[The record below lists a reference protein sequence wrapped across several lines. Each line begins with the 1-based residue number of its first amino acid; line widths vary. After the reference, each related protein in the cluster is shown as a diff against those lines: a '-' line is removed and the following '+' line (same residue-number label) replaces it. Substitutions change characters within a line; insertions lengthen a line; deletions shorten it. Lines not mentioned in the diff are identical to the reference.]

1 MYTMTVNL
9 GIVTRDTDGKQIAPC
24 QSVDD
29 ADFIAY
35 QEWVA
40 LGNVPNEI
48 TAEVPVQ
55 ESP

>member
-1 MYTMTVNL
+1 MYTLTVNL
-9 GIVTRDTDGKQIAPC
+9 GIVTRDSDGKQIAPC
-24 QSVDD
+24 QSVGD

-35 QEWVA
+35 QEWVS

-48 TAEVPVQ
+48 TVEEPVQ